1 MPTNMPTTMPATPSA
16 VATGLTKRFGATI
29 ALDGVD
35 LQLHPGVTGLLG
47 PNGAGKTTLLRI
59 LATVLAPDSGDLRV
73 LDADPA
79 TGEGRLAIRRRLGYL
94 PQEPGFHASFS
105 AFDFVDYVAILKEM
119 ADRRTRHD
127 EVRRVLSLVGLESVM
142 HKRIRQLSGGMRR
155 RVGIAQALLGA
166 PDLLLFDEPT
176 AGLDPEQRLRF
187 RELLGSAA
195 GGSTALLSTHQTD
208 DVAALCQR
216 VIVLLGGAV
225 RFDGTPRGLAALASG
240 RVWLSTERDPAAR
253 LAWITAEG
261 RIRHI
266 GEPPTGV
273 DLVEPTVED
282 AYLLLTGALVD
293 ARVA

>member
-1 MPTNMPTTMPATPSA
+1 MELTASV
-16 VATGLTKRFGATI
+16 VATDLTKRFGTTV

-35 LQLHPGVTGLLG
+35 LELHPGVTGLLG

-59 LATVLAPDSGDLRV
+59 LATVLAPDSGAVRV
-73 LDADPA
+73 FGVDPRD
-79 TGEGRLAIRRRLGYL
+79 GSGRVEIRRRLGYL

-119 ADRRTRHD
+119 TDRHGRHD
-127 EVRRVLSLVGLESVM
+127 EVRRVLSLVGLDSVM

-166 PDLLLFDEPT
+166 PDLLLLDEPT

-187 RELLGSAA
+187 RELLGSSAD
-195 GGSTALLSTHQTD
+195 GRTTLISTHQTD

-216 VIVLLGGAV
+216 VIVLLGGTV
-225 RFDGTPRGLAALASG
+225 RFDGTPRALAELATG
-240 RVWLSTERDPAAR
+240 RVWLATERDSAAQ

-261 RIRHI
+261 RVRHI
-266 GEPPTGV
+266 GDPPPGV
-273 DLVEPTVED
+273 DLVDPTVED
-282 AYLLLTGALVD
+282 AYLLLTGALAD
-293 ARVA
+293 SRVA